1 MVYFVE
7 VEFVVCGF
15 GIKFEPWYVD
25 FFCGFVDDCLV
36 SSLAGPFLTFIAV
49 SSKTCS
55 LKSFRVTET
64 GVFFYP

>member
-1 MVYFVE
+1 MDLVSNLNL
-7 VEFVVCGF
+7 GMW
-15 GIKFEPWYVD
+15 I

-55 LKSFRVTET
+55 LKLELPKLGFSSILNSNH
-64 GVFFYP
+64 Y